1 MDHDLSDWRDKI
13 DAVDAQIVALLNQ
26 RCQYALEVG
35 RYKQTHDRAVC
46 DPDRELSVLRHVEQL
61 NQGPLPQPVLRRL
74 YEQIMAEMRA
84 LQTEERKVE
93 RRRRPRVPPTVPA
106 GTR

>member
-26 RCQYALEVG
+26 RCQYALEAG
-35 RYKQTHDRAVC
+35 RYKQANERDVC
-46 DPDRELSVLRHVEQL
+46 DPDRELSVLRHVERL

-74 YEQIMAEMRA
+74 YEQIMAEMRG
-84 LQTEERKVE
+84 LQTVERQIE
-93 RRRRPRVPPTVPA
+93 RRRRPRVKPVAA
-106 GTR
+106 GGTP